1 MFLTDKANRH
11 RGGDQFPRD
20 RGGHAGRGRL
30 AERDEPGPAMGSRES
45 VDMAEVALDLTP
57 A

>member
-20 RGGHAGRGRL
+20 RAGRGRL

-45 VDMAEVALDLTP
+45 VDMPEVALDLTP